1 MVDNIKQQL
10 QTIMETD
17 IESGL
22 REPIGA
28 PSAKASKQ
36 SLKIGE
42 MLRIHEKWN

>member
-1 MVDNIKQQL
+1 MLNESL
-10 QTIMETD
+10 QTVMETD

-36 SLKIGE
+36 SLKIE
-42 MLRIHEKWN
+42 QHVLS